1 MQEITGYLYTNW
13 IECQLNDDTTTA
25 IRNRIVYARP
35 IQLYKNIDN
44 TLKFVFKNQDQK
56 RVFIDGYTLTMYIFN
71 TNSLSANQVVSDNT
85 TSIAYDDN
93 GTAQSMDDDSTLFV
107 NGASLLALP
116 LTVLDDG
123 STSATKGVAK
133 VTIASEQLSNLTTDS
148 YYYSI
153 RADADSLETIV
164 YSDDNFG
171 VRGTV
176 NILAGHY
183 PGDSLSSTAVDG
195 LDYIDLGTL

>member
-71 TNSLSANQVVSDNT
+71 TNSLSTNQVVADNT
-85 TSIAYDDN
+85 SSIAYDDN
-93 GTAQSMDDDSTLFV
+93 GTSTSLDDDSTLFV
-107 NGASLLALP
+107 DGSALLTIN
-116 LTVLDDG
+116 LTVTDDG
-123 STSATKGVAK
+123 SSTASKGVAS
-133 VTIASEQLSNLTTDS
+133 VTITKEQLANLTTDS

-153 RADADSLETIV
+153 KAVSGVTENIV
-164 YSDDNFG
+164 YSDDNYG

-183 PGDSLSSTAVDG
+183 PDV
-195 LDYIDLGTL
+195 